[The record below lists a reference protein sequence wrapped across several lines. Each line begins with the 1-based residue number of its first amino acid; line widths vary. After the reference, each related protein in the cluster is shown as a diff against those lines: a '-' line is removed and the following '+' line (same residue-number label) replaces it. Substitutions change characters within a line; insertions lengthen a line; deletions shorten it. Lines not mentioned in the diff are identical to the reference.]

1 MNIINQ
7 IKKFFTKDIDKIWHL
22 LTDAEKR
29 VLIAKDVIIQI
40 STNIYKPKTGA
51 YINLIKTF
59 DEDESLHD
67 KDVKSNFEKIKS
79 CEVCALGS
87 LILSSTKYA
96 NKVNFTDIYNST
108 FIRNKNIKDLLISLF
123 SSEQLCLIEVAFEK
137 KYQRDSDNFGRTIAN
152 DNGYNFDIKLEEDIN
167 KAKFI
172 YKNIHNHH
180 DRMIAIMNN
189 IIENK
194 GTFKL

>member
-7 IKKFFTKDIDKIWHL
+7 IKKFFIKDIDKIWNL

-40 STNIYKPKTGA
+40 NTNIYKPKTGA

-59 DEDESLHD
+59 DEDEYLHD

-87 LILSSTKYA
+87 LLLSSTKYA
-96 NKVNFTDIYNST
+96 NKVNFTDIYSCT
-108 FIRNKNIKDLLISLF
+108 FIKNKNIKDLLISLF
-123 SSEQLCLIEVAFEK
+123 SPEQLCLIEVAFEK
-137 KYQRDSDNFGRTIAN
+137 KYQRNSDNFGRDISN
-152 DNGYNFDIKLEEDIN
+152 YNFDIKLEEDIN
-167 KAKFI
+167 KAQFI
-172 YKNIHNHH
+172 YRNIHNHH

-189 IIENK
+189 IIKNK